1 MVLFGARLGVGLRVP
16 QQAQSPLPAFST
28 QSLPA
33 EPTRTLMVWLF
44 FHFSSLSI
52 PGFIYYS
59 LSSPVVPAV
68 ASRLTVHFHFFF
80 LSFFHVSLYLRLT
93 GASWSSGRKLAGMKW
108 RGDTK
113 NMMLLPSQMK
123 KSDCHRRRR
132 EHPKGTTLPCG
143 T

>member
-123 KSDCHRRRR
+123 KKRLSS
-132 EHPKGTTLPCG
+132 TT